1 MESNLIVSNDNLE
14 QLAATLA
21 RLSADYRDRPEVRA
35 QLDADPRAFFAAR
48 GVDLQAGTELRVVA
62 NTADVFHLAMPPNP
76 NAALQDDSLEAV
88 SGGTPHSTMSTFP
101 STLSSVSS
109 YEDAPGRRPDGT

>member
-1 MESNLIVSNDNLE
+1 MESNLTVSNDDLE

-21 RLSADYRDRPEVRA
+21 RLSADYRDRPEIRA
-35 QLDADPRAFFAAR
+35 QLDAEPRSFFAAR

-76 NAALQDDSLEAV
+76 NAALRDDALETV
-88 SGGTPHSTMSTFP
+88 SGGAPISTIASFP
-101 STLSSVSS
+101 STISSASS
-109 YEDAPGRRPDGT
+109 LEDGTG